1 MKHNEISHEGT
12 VVSIGDGHMQVS
24 ITRQSACEAC
34 KVATHCIAA
43 EGKPMTVD
51 IANADVANYTVGE
64 RVRIVETKQVAVRAL
79 VMAFVIP
86 LVIMVA
92 TLAIVTALTGNEGL
106 GALASLAVLVVCF
119 LCMRMISGRIE
130 HQLQFRV
137 TKLI

>member
-12 VVSIGDGHMQVS
+12 VVSIDDGHMQVR

-34 KVATHCIAA
+34 KVAAHCIAA

-86 LVIMVA
+86 LVVMVA

-106 GALASLAVLVVCF
+106 GALASLAALVVCF

>member
-1 MKHNEISHEGT
+1 
-12 VVSIGDGHMQVS
+12 
-24 ITRQSACEAC
+24 
-34 KVATHCIAA
+34 
-43 EGKPMTVD
+43 MTVD

-86 LVIMVA
+86 LVVMVA

-106 GALASLAVLVVCF
+106 GALASLAALVVCF
-119 LCMRMISGRIE
+119 LCMWMISGRID